1 MRLLDFWVPSYVEKF
16 ILCGAQKSTCYNS
29 CRVIILA
36 SLGSLGYMCFL
47 PTFHK
52 TYLRK
57 AREKTETKP
66 FKRQPVYHQLAFT
79 KKPFLGVSTVVSSYN
94 FSSLLG
100 THRASFWTVGSSF
113 WALVHRLWLLDI
125 ICSFGW
131 ILPLLFL
138 SCSLLWLFVLG

>member
-1 MRLLDFWVPSYVEKF
+1 MIGDEQTRSKASKETILQYQTHTHCWVFGSHPMWRNPFYVEPKC
-16 ILCGAQKSTCYNS
+16 LLVKNS
-29 CRVIILA
+29 CGVMILA

-100 THRASFWTVGSSF
+100 THRASF
-113 WALVHRLWLLDI
+113 
-125 ICSFGW
+125 
-131 ILPLLFL
+131 
-138 SCSLLWLFVLG
+138 